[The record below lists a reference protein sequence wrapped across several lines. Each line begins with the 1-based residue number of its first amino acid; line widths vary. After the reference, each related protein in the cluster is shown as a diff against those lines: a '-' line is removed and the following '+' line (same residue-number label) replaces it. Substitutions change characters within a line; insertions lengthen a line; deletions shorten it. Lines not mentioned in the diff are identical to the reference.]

1 MSTDETGSDHPT
13 PGGHSEPGGHPAPN
27 MDKNGL
33 ATAGFVLAVCAAAF
47 SWLIVIN
54 FILWVLGL
62 VFSAIGYSRAK
73 APGSTGRGLA
83 IAGLAITLGGLV
95 LIILVVAGAIAFVD
109 G

>member
-1 MSTDETGSDHPT
+1 MSTEENGVDHSAPSDY
-13 PGGHSEPGGHPAPN
+13 SDPGGHPAPN
-27 MDKNGL
+27 MERNGL
-33 ATAGFVLAVCAAAF
+33 ATTGFVLAVCAVAF
-47 SWLIVIN
+47 FWLPFIN

-95 LIILVVAGAIAFVD
+95 LLILGIAGLVAFG

>member
-1 MSTDETGSDHPT
+1 MSTEETGGDHST
-13 PGGHSEPGGHPAPN
+13 PGGHSEQGGHPAPN

-33 ATAGFVLAVCAAAF
+33 ATAGFVLAVCAVAF
-47 SWLIVIN
+47 FWVPFIN

-62 VFSAIGYSRAK
+62 VFSGIGYSRAK

-95 LIILVVAGAIAFVD
+95 LLILGIAGLVAFG